1 MRKLFFLLL
10 VSASLGYADE
20 NIPGFVNGDVA
31 SVFKTAKDK
40 NQIIMIDFFTT
51 WCGPCKLL
59 DQNIYRSSAF
69 KAYTEKMICYKIDA
83 EKGEG
88 IALADKYE
96 VRVYPSVVFVD
107 ADGQEIE
114 RKVGY
119 EPDINRYLRELD
131 RIIVGKDVFAEWMK
145 DYQKNP
151 SYESAAKVAKYYL
164 LFDLPKAAPYY
175 QFAMSKDPDVTK
187 ATTQELLMQHA
198 SIALQFSIDSIGVP
212 EAENFLKR
220 FPDHPASFGLAADLS
235 YAYLRQNKNDAAWKL
250 ISQTYEKADDT
261 GRKNIEAMYQRIRQA
276 TGHTT
281 KEEDYA
287 ELVKLD
293 GAVARGA
300 SRLIEIYTKHGDKD
314 KAASVV
320 LNWIQKNPNGS
331 LSDYNDVGWS
341 AFEAKAAEKE
351 MAVALIKK
359 WEMSAAADQNSYVAD
374 TIASLC
380 EDLGDK
386 ANAVR
391 FGEYAVKMSREG
403 SKMKKTFEDNLKR
416 YQNMK

>member
-1 MRKLFFLLL
+1 MKKLLL
-10 VSASLGYADE
+10 LLLTAVSLSYSTEL
-20 NIPGFVNGDVA
+20 IPGFVDGDVA
-31 SVFKTAKDK
+31 SVMKAAKTK

-59 DQNIYRSSAF
+59 DQNIYRSAAF
-69 KAYTEKMICYKIDA
+69 KAYTEQMICYKIDA

-88 IALADKYE
+88 IAMADKYG
-96 VRVYPSVVFVD
+96 VRVYPSVVFID
-107 ADGQEIE
+107 ADGNEVE

-119 EPDINRYLRELD
+119 EPDINRYLKELD
-131 RIIVGKDVFAEWMK
+131 RIILGKDVYAQWMK
-145 DYQKNP
+145 EYQKKP
-151 SYESAAKVAKYYL
+151 SYESAAKLAEYYL
-164 LFDLPKAAPYY
+164 RYDLIKAVPYY
-175 QFAMSKDPDVTK
+175 QFALNSDPQISKGMTRD
-187 ATTQELLMQHA
+187 LLMQHA
-198 SIALQFSIDSIGVP
+198 VTALQFSIDSIGIP

-220 FPDHPASFGLAADLS
+220 FPEHPASHSVAANLA
-235 YAYLRQNKNDAAWKL
+235 YAYLRKNMNDKAWNL
-250 ISQTYEKADDT
+250 ITMTYEKADDA
-261 GRKNIEAMYQRIRQA
+261 GRKGIEDIYQRIRQA

-287 ELVKLD
+287 ELEKLD
-293 GAVARGA
+293 GTAARGA
-300 SRLIEIYTKHGDKD
+300 SRMIEIYTKHGEKD

-351 MAVALIKK
+351 MATSLIKK
-359 WEMSAAADQNSYVAD
+359 WDSSPAANQDSYVAD

-380 EDLGDK
+380 EALGDK

-391 FGEYAVKMSREG
+391 FGEYAVKMSRDG
-403 SKMKKTFEDNLKR
+403 SKMKKTFEENLKR